1 MKTRDQIYKEE
12 GTVLL
17 RLITTYHALRYDQV
31 LQFFPR
37 NHNSLR
43 TLITNLIKQG
53 RLYYDRENELL
64 CDRPESAVS
73 PDYGIIAAFWI
84 LLDFKKNLIY
94 HIIGEFPIKLHFFSQ
109 DEAYEICIR
118 IVLFALARYMMKC
131 CPANGYEIMTIL
143 NLNRFWIRLQLISCW
158 MTPDY
163 SVIPSIRQS

>member
-84 LLDFKKNLIY
+84 
-94 HIIGEFPIKLHFFSQ
+94 
-109 DEAYEICIR
+109 
-118 IVLFALARYMMKC
+118 
-131 CPANGYEIMTIL
+131 
-143 NLNRFWIRLQLISCW
+143 RLQLISCW